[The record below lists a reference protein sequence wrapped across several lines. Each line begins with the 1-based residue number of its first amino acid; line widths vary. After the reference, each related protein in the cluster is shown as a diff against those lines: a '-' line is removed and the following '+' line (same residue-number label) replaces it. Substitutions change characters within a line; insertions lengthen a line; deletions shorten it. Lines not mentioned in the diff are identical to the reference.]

1 MQANGTSPAPRP
13 GAPNRRRPAGA
24 KRDLAWV
31 PTVAPEDL
39 TADDPDPYTVHGS
52 KNIHRALSL
61 APQEVLNFFDLDVEL
76 YLKDHEIR
84 DFTQEYRALSHA
96 QIELLAGRVSALNGC
111 YY

>member
-1 MQANGTSPAPRP
+1 MSTVEPESLAP
-13 GAPNRRRPAGA
+13 G
-24 KRDLAWV
+24 
-31 PTVAPEDL
+31 
-39 TADDPDPYTVHGS
+39 DPDPYKVHGV

-61 APQEVLNFFDLDVEL
+61 VPQEVLNFFDLDVEL

-84 DFTQEYRALSHA
+84 DFANEYRALSHV